1 MQSLKRIIRPLEA
14 ISKYS
19 GWAVAM
25 LAIPMIGALIYEVIA
40 RYFFNRPTIWS
51 YEITYMLC
59 GIHFL
64 IGSAFTLKLKGHIRI
79 DVFYSLLPIRGRAL
93 IDTLGYVIIFF
104 PVFIV
109 LIISALGATR
119 EAYQTA
125 EVSQFTPWQPR
136 LWPFKTAIFVG
147 FGLLGL
153 QGLSEFLKALGALIT
168 GKEL

>member
-14 ISKYS
+14 LSKYS
-19 GWAVAM
+19 GWAAAL

-51 YEITYMLC
+51 YEITYMIC
-59 GIHFL
+59 GAYFL
-64 IGSAFTLKLKGHIRI
+64 IGSAFTLRLKGHIRI

-104 PVFIV
+104 PVLIV
-109 LIISALGATR
+109 LNISALDAVR

-125 EVSQFTPWQPR
+125 ELSQFTPWQPL

-147 FGLLGL
+147 FGLLAL
-153 QGLSEFLKALGALIT
+153 QGLSEFLKALGTLIT